1 MTRVPPIRLVLVGAQ
16 APFGPEIARRLAGAG
31 HQVLALDA
39 PGLAGWL
46 AQTEDRSAVSAL
58 VVNVPVARSALRFD
72 AVDDAAFAQAL
83 QTQLVDVVQ
92 LTQAVL
98 PRMHAGARIVFV
110 GGRGHLGA
118 WGGAHQ
124 MAAGAALVAMAR
136 SMALEL
142 APDGIRVNMVAAEF
156 VGDRG
161 DTPTLRAGIAHAV
174 EFLCAP
180 ELGITGETLLIDG
193 QAALRMSESRNAG
206 DPPMPAS
213 PVSGTAGHAPP

>member
-1 MTRVPPIRLVLVGAQ
+1 MTHAADSCVVLVGAE
-16 APFGPEIARRLAGAG
+16 APFGADISRRLTGAG
-31 HQVLALDA
+31 HRVLPLDA
-39 PGLAGWL
+39 PSLARWL
-46 AQTEDRSAVSAL
+46 ARTDATDTVQAL
-58 VVNVPVARSALRFD
+58 VVNAPVARSALRFD

-83 QTQLVDVVQ
+83 QTQLVDAVQ
-92 LTQAVL
+92 VTQAVL

-118 WGGAHQ
+118 WGGVHR
-124 MAAGAALVAMAR
+124 MAASAALVAMAR

-156 VGDRG
+156 VGDRA
-161 DTPTLRAGIAHAV
+161 DTPALRAGIAHAV

-180 ELGITGETLLIDG
+180 ELGISGETLLIDG

-213 PVSGTAGHAPP
+213 TVSGIAGHAPP